1 MTPRELLEEG
11 RLAAAIE
18 QLGQEVK
25 AHPGD
30 GRRRTFLFELLC
42 FAGDYD
48 RAERQLDVIG
58 HQSESAEIG
67 VDIYRKILT
76 AERAR
81 MRLFTEGAMPAFMME
96 PPAYAALHLEA
107 IECVRKGQPGH
118 ARALLEQAE
127 TSRPRVRGRADDRSF
142 DDFRDGDDRF
152 GPFLEV
158 ILAEKYAWVPV
169 EQIERLQIAPP
180 KMLRDLLW
188 TIARLECRNGPR
200 GEVFLPVLYPAS
212 SAESDDR
219 VRLGRMTDWKDAGD
233 GFAVG
238 VGQRLFVIGGE
249 DHPLLEVRSI
259 EFGGAN

>member
-1 MTPRELLEEG
+1 MTPRELLDAG
-11 RLAAAIE
+11 KLSAAIE

-25 AHPGD
+25 AHPAD

-58 HQSESAEIG
+58 HQSDSAEIG
-67 VDIYRKILT
+67 VDIYRKILA
-76 AERAR
+76 AEKAR
-81 MRLFTEGAMPAFMME
+81 TRVFGDGGMPAFMME

-107 IECVRKGQPGH
+107 IDRLRKNQPAQ
-118 ARALLEQAE
+118 ARTLLEQSEA
-127 TSRPRVRGRADDRSF
+127 SRPRVKGRVADQPFS
-142 DDFRDGDDRF
+142 DFRDSDDRF

-158 ILAEKYAWVPV
+158 ILADKYTWVPV

-180 KMLRDLLW
+180 RMLRDLLW
-188 TIARLECRNGPR
+188 TIARLDCRNGPR

-212 SAESDDR
+212 SAQSDDA
-219 VRLGRMTDWKDAGD
+219 VRLGRMTDWNDAGD

-238 VGQRLFVIGGE
+238 VGQRLFVVGDE
-249 DHPLLEVRSI
+249 DRAMLDLRTI
-259 EFGGAN
+259 EFEAA